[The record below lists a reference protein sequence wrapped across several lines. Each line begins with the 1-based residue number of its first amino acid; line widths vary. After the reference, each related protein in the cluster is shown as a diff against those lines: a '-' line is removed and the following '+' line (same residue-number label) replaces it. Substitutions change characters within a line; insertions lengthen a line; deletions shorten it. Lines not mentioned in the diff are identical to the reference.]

1 MSVRRIALENIRSVI
16 EQQEIEWLRDNGF
29 EPTPYRPEPRLPKR
43 KPVEGNFSA
52 DRFLGTSSPAPEPV
66 SEPEPVIEPAAEPEP
81 VSVPAP
87 EPEPEPMHEPSP
99 EPEAHE
105 PEPEPQE
112 SEPEPEAQEPQE
124 PEIRE
129 VIPQKDSR
137 HSWLYNEVVKAIRD
151 AAGDGKNTKVIAVF
165 IPVVQ
170 NGREF
175 EDLPVSEVVE
185 LSPVSEEDIHV
196 EDLTDISGEVPAPE
210 PEAVS
215 EPEPGQQE
223 EAEPEPMPATEPEP
237 EDEAEPQAELLPSE
251 PEEEQPAEVPEPD
264 TVPEELHEELH
275 SLAEF
280 PPELEPEPDA
290 EPEAEP
296 EPNADEQEEAPAGT
310 IGELIPEGPKEPD
323 EELAEAF
330 QTIQENVE
338 EEIAEIQEDTAQA
351 AEAAEEFTDE
361 LGEPEDKPEPLA
373 FVEEA
378 DELPADFEGFPETE
392 PDEEGADEPEEEAS
406 EGEKMPFTELPML
419 DDDEVAEDKSG
430 IEII

>member
-66 SEPEPVIEPAAEPEP
+66 SEPEPVPEPEP

-87 EPEPEPMHEPSP
+87 EPAPTPEPEPVP
-99 EPEAHE
+99 EPEAH
-105 PEPEPQE
+105 
-112 SEPEPEAQEPQE
+112 EPEPEAQEPQE

-185 LSPVSEEDIHV
+185 LPPVSEEDINV
-196 EDLTDISGEVPAPE
+196 EDLTDISEEVSAPE
-210 PEAVS
+210 PEP
-215 EPEPGQQE
+215 EPEQQV
-223 EAEPEPMPATEPEP
+223 EAEPEPMP
-237 EDEAEPQAELLPSE
+237 
-251 PEEEQPAEVPEPD
+251 
-264 TVPEELHEELH
+264 
-275 SLAEF
+275 
-280 PPELEPEPDA
+280 

-296 EPNADEQEEAPAGT
+296 QEELLPAEPEDEPADDEQEEAPADT
-310 IGELIPEGPKEPD
+310 IGELIPEGPREPD

-338 EEIAEIQEDTAQA
+338 EERAKIQEDTAQTVEEIIDEFD
-351 AEAAEEFTDE
+351 EAVEEFIHELDE
-361 LGEPEDKPEPLA
+361 LEDKPEPLA

-378 DELPADFEGFPETE
+378 DELPADFEGFPET
-392 PDEEGADEPEEEAS
+392 DEEGADEPEEVS

-419 DDDEVAEDKSG
+419 EDDEVAEDKSG